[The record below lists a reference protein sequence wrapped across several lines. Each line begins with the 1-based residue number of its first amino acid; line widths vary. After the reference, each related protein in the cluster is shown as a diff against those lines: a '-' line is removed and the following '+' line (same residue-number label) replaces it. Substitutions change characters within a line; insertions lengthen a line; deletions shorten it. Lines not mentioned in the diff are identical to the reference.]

1 MLFQDLEAQVNFEE
15 ELKHQL
21 TRQAAAHSDHITE
34 ILKVQQREL
43 EAKFALLLS
52 EKIEKE
58 RQEFQKQVASW
69 VARLRGIEEAID
81 SKWI

>member
-15 ELKHQL
+15 ELKRQL
-21 TRQAAAHSDHITE
+21 TRQAAAHSDHITD

>member
-1 MLFQDLEAQVNFEE
+1 MNFEE